1 MADIVYTV
9 TQNDPSTIAGF
20 EKLSQADLNLL
31 QQFEVNNLFDSTK
44 HYIEL
49 YITDLTGDII
59 ETDKSY
65 SSYKLLGTA
74 QSAGKQGA
82 SVLTID
88 PIEDSKQYGYESGG
102 VKLLYNFLN
111 DPYTTS
117 TNTTEFYISAISPDR
132 TELQLKHLTLTSE
145 QILQTTPALTQK
157 LNAQSYV
164 SDIRLNFGNN
174 DLLIITN
181 IDTLLQQDTQTVVVK
196 LYEPLPSI
204 YQEKALAS
212 IAEVV
217 SDSVAFEVDALFQLD
232 QQQEDFLRPANFNID
247 LTDSTTVPTQY
258 LNYTDL
264 FSYPVNNSNNQVY
277 SLISEKGAQL
287 SIDHNDYANFIHFS
301 SAYERL
307 VNFKYKVQLIE
318 NYSSSLANIKT
329 TTTSSQGTTG
339 SINYF
344 ENLITGVVSNFDHYE
359 RFLYYESSSYAWP
372 KSNTTAPYINI
383 SSSNNTAI
391 NWYANQLAVA
401 NAYDLS
407 NGSILTNTIPSYLR
421 DDTSNNNYIM
431 FVHMIGQHFDNLWIY
446 AKAVTDKYDN
456 DNRLT
461 AGIAKDLVADAL
473 RNFGVKLYT
482 SNKSTQELF
491 GSFIGQGYQ
500 SGSEDINTYV
510 TASVTQSTTPVEE
523 YSFDDYNKQVYKRI
537 YHNLPLLLKSKGTER
552 GLRALIN
559 CFGIPSDILDIKT
572 YGGRKVTTT
581 PFYGDYQHYTSS
593 LDKIRLD
600 NTGSI
605 TSGSTLSGYTS
616 IIKRE
621 YKYTDDLHTIEVGFS
636 PTDNIDKFI
645 LDSGSI
651 AISASIAAIN
661 VSRASGS
668 IAQQV
673 AAYSASINQI
683 VTDYSTRVLADGG
696 SIEDLENLSDIVW
709 GLAIPAPT
717 FTSNATPLV
726 YEFTTIDEFLG
737 NPQNLYESD
746 YSGLSTVVDYIT
758 RDLDA
763 YNVQDYVRLIKFFDN
778 TVFKMVKDFIPA
790 RAVADTGVIIK
801 PHLLQRSKAKSP
813 LLQGTRP
820 EYSGSIDTAFVQG
833 TDGGMYNTSGRV
845 YRTAYTASVQTP
857 LGEGEVSYINE
868 QAKYNGELSSSRILI
883 TTGELNSANAYKA
896 QVLSTNPFNV
906 YRWANADN
914 LCIIQPAGVQYI
926 QQSGSYPANYFF
938 SGVGSTYEYTHSLV
952 GGATTQPFTF
962 PLNTDSYENY
972 SRHIISA
979 SNTAISACSAS
990 TQVQIAICGITSN
1003 GNFQSVVSDQL
1014 TYNITEWFTIAPTN
1028 ALSNIQYKLN
1038 GSIILDPTNTSF
1050 TGIGTTATLS
1060 VIDTA
1065 IPATCTQNYSI
1076 SVAQCTLGV
1085 RPTIIGNVGIGNV
1098 STIGTWNLNE
1108 DVKYTGQQQF
1118 TLPLTAQTL
1127 GLASIFTGV
1136 TAGTTAYQI
1145 QLTLGNR
1152 NDNFNPLITI
1162 TPNTQ
1167 EQTSELLDINGDRI
1181 GLRVRYSYVPRP
1193 IIGPVA
1199 KFIIE
1204 TSDTDQ
1210 TSAEYYASQIR
1221 LRITAYNPALV
1232 NCTVNTLITPA
1243 TPAPP
1248 DLYICADGRVVDK
1261 PETCSLVGPDGELI
1275 VR

>member
-111 DPYTTS
+111 DPYTTNTS
-117 TNTTEFYISAISPDR
+117 TTEFYISAISPDR

-204 YQEKALAS
+204 YQEKALTS

-217 SDSVAFEVDALFQLD
+217 SDSVAFEVDALFELD

-287 SIDHNDYANFIHFS
+287 SIDHSDYANFIHFS

-372 KSNTTAPYINI
+372 KSNTTAPYTNV
-383 SSSNNTAI
+383 SSSNSTAI

-510 TASVTQSTTPVEE
+510 TASVTQSATPVEE

-616 IIKRE
+616 IVKRE

-683 VTDYSTRVLADGG
+683 VTNYSTRVLEDGG

-717 FTSNATPLV
+717 FTSNATPLA

-801 PHLLQRSKAKSP
+801 PHLLQRSKAKSV
-813 LLQGTRP
+813 QAAVEQP
-820 EYSGSIDTAFVQG
+820 EYTASIDTAFITG
-833 TDGGMYNTSGRV
+833 STGKAFGSLDNYN
-845 YRTAYTASVQTP
+845 ASYIETVQTP
-857 LGEGEVSYINE
+857 FGLGQRYYHNRGV
-868 QAKYNGELSSSRILI
+868 AKYDGELAGTSLQV
-883 TTGELNSANAYKA
+883 TTGELNTQNIYKRDNPVAENKYITLVQDFPGTICVVASSYTPITITSHSTRDISLDFSSLGTSGVVFTSASVDITSQQTAFDFPAINYAQHIITASNPAIASCSGSITYTTAYCDLTISGSNPA
-896 QVLSTNPFNV
+896 SVLSGSAVP
-906 YRWANADN
+906 YN
-914 LCIIQPAGVQYI
+914 L
-926 QQSGSYPANYFF
+926 
-938 SGVGSTYEYTHSLV
+938 
-952 GGATTQPFTF
+952 TT
-962 PLNTDSYENY
+962 
-972 SRHIISA
+972 
-979 SNTAISACSAS
+979 
-990 TQVQIAICGITSN
+990 
-1003 GNFQSVVSDQL
+1003 
-1014 TYNITEWFTIAPTN
+1014 WFTTG
-1028 ALSNIQYKLN
+1028 SN
-1038 GSIILDPTNTSF
+1038 TNTSF
-1050 TGIGTTATLS
+1050 TASWGATVAGIPSPT
-1060 VIDTA
+1060 
-1065 IPATCTQNYSI
+1065 NY
-1076 SVAQCTLGV
+1076 
-1085 RPTIIGNVGIGNV
+1085 
-1098 STIGTWNLNE
+1098 
-1108 DVKYTGQQQF
+1108 QF
-1118 TLPLTAQTL
+1118 TQP
-1127 GLASIFTGV
+1127 TGSV
-1136 TAGTTAYQI
+1136 
-1145 QLTLGNR
+1145 
-1152 NDNFNPLITI
+1152 TI
-1162 TPNTQ
+1162 TRRDNILTECSQ
-1167 EQTSELLDINGDRI
+1167 SVTIDVISELLTCTYLTHVNIFEYAEPPEAPYQVTLTYTPCNG
-1181 GLRVRYSYVPRP
+1181 GL
-1193 IIGPVA
+1193 GGEPVGM
-1199 KFIIE
+1199 
-1204 TSDTDQ
+1204 Q
-1210 TSAEYYASQIR
+1210 W
-1221 LRITAYNPALV
+1221 YNPEAQ
-1232 NCTVNTLITPA
+1232 TVTINQCVVEDSVTISGPA
-1243 TPAPP
+1243 GVSYSGA
-1248 DLYICADGRVVDK
+1248 
-1261 PETCSLVGPDGELI
+1261 CS
-1275 VR
+1275 

>member
-65 SSYKLLGTA
+65 SSYKLLETA

-111 DPYTTS
+111 DPYTTN

-204 YQEKALAS
+204 YQEKALTS
-212 IAEVV
+212 VAEVV
-217 SDSVAFEVDALFQLD
+217 SDSVAFEVDALFELD

-277 SLISEKGAQL
+277 SLINEKGAQL
-287 SIDHNDYANFIHFS
+287 SIDHSDYANFIHFS

-372 KSNTTAPYINI
+372 KSNTTAPYTNV

-407 NGSILTNTIPSYLR
+407 NGSILINTIPSYLR
-421 DDTSNNNYIM
+421 DDANNDNYIM

-500 SGSEDINTYV
+500 SGSEEINTYI
-510 TASVTQSTTPVEE
+510 TASVTQSATPVEE

-581 PFYGDYQHYTSS
+581 PFYGDFQHYTSS

-605 TSGSTLSGYTS
+605 TSGSTLSQYTS
-616 IIKRE
+616 ILKRE

-636 PTDNIDKFI
+636 PTDNVDNYIVSKSLSTGLTAFNIDDYLGDPRNLY
-645 LDSGSI
+645 LDDYYTLTPTGSVSGSLQ
-651 AISASIAAIN
+651 ALTN
-661 VSRASGS
+661 QLMSGS
-668 IAQQV
+668 
-673 AAYSASINQI
+673 
-683 VTDYSTRVLADGG
+683 
-696 SIEDLENLSDIVW
+696 
-709 GLAIPAPT
+709 
-717 FTSNATPLV
+717 
-726 YEFTTIDEFLG
+726 
-737 NPQNLYESD
+737 
-746 YSGLSTVVDYIT
+746 
-758 RDLDA
+758 DA

-820 EYSGSIDTAFVQG
+820 EYTASIDTAFIQG
-833 TDGGMYNTSGRV
+833 TDGGMYGTTGRV
-845 YRTAYTASVQTP
+845 YTTAHTLGVQTP
-857 LGEGEVSYINE
+857 LGEGEISYLNE

-883 TTGELNSANAYKA
+883 TTGELNSANTYKT

-906 YRWANADN
+906 YRWANSDN
-914 LCIIQPAGVQYI
+914 LCIIQSTDVQYI
-926 QQSGSYPANYFF
+926 VQSGSYPVNYFF
-938 SGVGSTYEYTHSLV
+938 SGVGGNYEYTHSLV
-952 GGATTQPFTF
+952 DGETTQPFTF

-972 SRHIISA
+972 SQHVITA
-979 SNTAISACSAS
+979 NNTAISACNA
-990 TQVQIAICGITSN
+990 TTPVQIAICGITPSAI
-1003 GNFQSVVSDQL
+1003 FQSVVSNQL
-1014 TYNITEWFTIAPTN
+1014 SYNITEWFNIASTN
-1028 ALSNIQYKLN
+1028 EQSNIQYMLD
-1038 GSIILDPTNTSF
+1038 GIILQDPTNTNF
-1050 TGIGTTATLS
+1050 TELGSTQQITVLD
-1060 VIDTA
+1060 VA
-1065 IPATCTQNYSI
+1065 IPVTCIQNYSI

-1085 RPTIIGNVGIGNV
+1085 RPTYIGNENI
-1098 STIGTWNLNE
+1098 TIIDNQQRANTWTLNQNIE
-1108 DVKYTGQQQF
+1108 YTGDQP
-1118 TLPLTAQTL
+1118 LPYTAETK
-1127 GLASIFTGV
+1127 GLASMFTGV
-1136 TAGTTAYQI
+1136 TPGPTSYEIQLILRLGGRFTNFMPVFPIQQGDGPITQSLVNESGEDIGLSAIYSYLPQSNIGYVGYFQIYITDQNSLAAQYYAQNLDIQVTAYNSSVI
-1145 QLTLGNR
+1145 
-1152 NDNFNPLITI
+1152 DCAA
-1162 TPNTQ
+1162 
-1167 EQTSELLDINGDRI
+1167 S
-1181 GLRVRYSYVPRP
+1181 LRVRTNNTSTQEFVMCSDGSIATTQFNC
-1193 IIGPVA
+1193 IIDDPTG
-1199 KFIIE
+1199 
-1204 TSDTDQ
+1204 
-1210 TSAEYYASQIR
+1210 
-1221 LRITAYNPALV
+1221 
-1232 NCTVNTLITPA
+1232 
-1243 TPAPP
+1243 
-1248 DLYICADGRVVDK
+1248 DGTTI
-1261 PETCSLVGPDGELI
+1261 P
-1275 VR
+1275 